1 MTRNLSPLASFL
13 IGLIACPLAIAA
25 TAIPSSYE
33 DFRHAGLEALAE
45 GNYKQAETNMLA
57 AVQQAELFG
66 PKDIR
71 LAQSL
76 RTLAD
81 FYKLRS
87 QIDKATPYYERAL
100 RTQEFALGADSP
112 EVIASVVSLIHFRIA
127 QNELAKADKLT
138 GKLVGFAS
146 KKVADAPKAL
156 ANPDP
161 RAKSATLTKY
171 VDLASA
177 LDSVG
182 TTYRLRGNQTL
193 AEPLLKYSLALREK
207 TLTPG
212 HLALARAYGNLGS
225 VYLSQHKNQEAEYLF
240 KKAIE
245 ASKKTL
251 GSNNPQLFSKMD
263 DLGHC
268 YLQTGKYTEGEQLY
282 KDILS
287 RGWMPASCYMTLGQ
301 IYTRNGQF
309 SAAERAF
316 QTSIQL
322 TQKSNGK
329 ETCLISPILEEYS
342 ILLKRMQRYA
352 EADKLLARS
361 KSLKSL

>member
-1 MTRNLSPLASFL
+1 MTRKISPLASCL
-13 IGLIACPLAIAA
+13 IGFFLCPPLFAA
-25 TAIPSSYE
+25 SYE
-33 DFRHAGLEALAE
+33 DFRHAGQESFAQ

-57 AVQQAELFG
+57 AVQEAEAFG
-66 PKDIR
+66 PRDIR

-76 RTLAD
+76 KTLAD

-87 QIDKATPYYERAL
+87 QVDKATPIYERAL
-100 RTQEFALGADSP
+100 RTQEAALGCDSS
-112 EVIASVVSLIHFRIA
+112 EVLASVVSLIHFRIA
-127 QNELAKADKLT
+127 QNDLPKADRLT
-138 GKLVGFAS
+138 GKLIGFAG
-146 KKVADAPKAL
+146 KKVSDAPKAL
-156 ANPDP
+156 TAPDP
-161 RAKSATLTKY
+161 KTKSATLTKY

-225 VYLSQHKNQEAEYLF
+225 LYLSQHKNQEAEYLF

-245 ASKKTL
+245 TSKKTL
-251 GSNNPQLFSKMD
+251 GGNNPQLFSKMD

-268 YLQTGKYTEGEQLY
+268 YLQIGKYSEGEQLY
-282 KDILS
+282 RDILK
-287 RGWMPASCYMTLGQ
+287 RGWMPASCYMSLGQ
-301 IYTRNGQF
+301 IYTRAGQL
-309 SAAERAF
+309 SAAEKAF

-342 ILLKRMQRYA
+342 VLLKRMQRHTEA
-352 EADKLLARS
+352 EQLLARS